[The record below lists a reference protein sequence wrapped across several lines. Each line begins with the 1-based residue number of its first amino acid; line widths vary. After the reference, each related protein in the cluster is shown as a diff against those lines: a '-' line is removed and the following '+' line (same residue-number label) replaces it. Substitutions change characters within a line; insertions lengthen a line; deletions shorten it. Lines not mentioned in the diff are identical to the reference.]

1 MSRDDVIG
9 VIRAAVDSWMDD
21 RDPAELRS
29 AADEEL
35 MVEGYRCVV
44 SVLPG
49 ALDRPL
55 RVIVDIEL
63 APEHVMR
70 AEIEIGGTGPTVH

>member
-1 MSRDDVIG
+1 MSGDDVMG
-9 VIRAAVDSWMDD
+9 VIRAVVDTWMDD
-21 RDPAELRS
+21 RDPSELRL
-29 AADEEL
+29 AGEEEL

-44 SVLPG
+44 SAVPG
-49 ALDRPL
+49 AVDRPL

-70 AEIEIGGTGPTVH
+70 AEIEIGGPGPTLH